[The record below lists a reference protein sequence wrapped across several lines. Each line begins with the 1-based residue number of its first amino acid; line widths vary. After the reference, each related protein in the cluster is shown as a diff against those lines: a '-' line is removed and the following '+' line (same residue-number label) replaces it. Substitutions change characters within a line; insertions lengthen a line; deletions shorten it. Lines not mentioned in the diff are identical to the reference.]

1 MRTESSVQR
10 LTLRRRDGSRV
21 LALWRPVSV
30 WDTSAREPVT
40 APAVP
45 AELTFDLPAR
55 DVTVWRPSASERPVL
70 RRASAKRVSFD
81 VGADVVLVSM
91 R

>member
-1 MRTESSVQR
+1 MATGLR
-10 LTLRRRDGSRV
+10 LGHVRAHAG
-21 LALWRPVSV
+21 A
-30 WDTSAREPVT
+30 

-45 AELTFDLPAR
+45 AELSFDLPVR

-70 RRASAKRVSFD
+70 RRATAKRLSFD